1 MVNLLL
7 AKGANI
13 NAFDKKDRR
22 ALHWAAYMGKAQ
34 VVVPCSNFLL
44 TSCQHVLQWTRHRPV
59 HGRWE
64 MYSPCSGRRLADLNT
79 QCPLSCGFWSFND
92 LKTNSVKRTL
102 THLMKGN
109 VYCMHFLTR
118 SGAVIKNILKMI
130 FFFFVKL
137 WEQCETSVK
146 GPVH

>member
-34 VVVPCSNFLL
+34 VVVSCSNFLL
-44 TSCQHVLQWTRHRPV
+44 TNCQRVLQWTRHRPV
-59 HGRWE
+59 CGRWE
-64 MYSPCSGRRLADLNT
+64 MYSPCSESGLTDVNT
-79 QCPLSCGFWSFND
+79 QCSLSCGFCSFND
-92 LKTNSVKRTL
+92 WKTNSVKWTL
-102 THLMKGN
+102 THLTKGN
-109 VYCMHFLTR
+109 VDCMHFLTR
-118 SGAVIKNILKMI
+118 SGAIIKNIMKV
-130 FFFFVKL
+130 FFFSFVKL